1 MEKVVRRG
9 MYEIHCGDLIRSLAK
24 RAEACM
30 NRLLERMVK
39 DHRESGE
46 E

>member
-1 MEKVVRRG
+1 MF
-9 MYEIHCGDLIRSLAK
+9 EIHCSDLIRSLAK

-46 E
+46 

>member
-1 MEKVVRRG
+1 MF
-9 MYEIHCGDLIRSLAK
+9 EIHCTDLIRSLAK
-24 RAEACM
+24 RAEVCM